1 MRAPRNPNL
10 VGIRDGKILILGAG
24 AMGRLW
30 AASLPMGTARFLR
43 RSDSVASDCP
53 FYFQPMEGKRRAVT
67 ITYCDPADVVD
78 VRLLLVTTKAPAT
91 LTALHEQLAGL
102 HPSIPIVLF
111 QNGLGSQQEV
121 AQRWPHRPILA
132 ASTTEAANRPSP
144 DTTVH
149 AGIGHTWIGALTP
162 LGNACL
168 QEVIQQL
175 SQSRLTVSA
184 EADIQS
190 RLWQKLVINAG
201 INPFTALL
209 DCPNGEILNHPL
221 YGQCID
227 PLCEELHQLMVAEGL
242 DAPPA
247 TELRA
252 SIESV
257 ARATANNTSSMRSDV
272 LNGQL
277 TEIDYINGYV
287 ARRGGELGLE
297 MPVNRML
304 TDSVKMLSNDYRQR

>member
-1 MRAPRNPNL
+1 MRAPHNPNL
-10 VGIRDGKILILGAG
+10 AGVRDGKILILGAG

-43 RSDSVASDCP
+43 RSDSVASDCQ
-53 FYFQPMEGKRRAVT
+53 FYFQPMDGKRRAVT

-91 LTALHEQLAGL
+91 LPALQEQLADL

-121 AQRWPHRPILA
+121 VKHWPHRPILA
-132 ASTTEAANRPSP
+132 ASTTEAANRPSAESI
-144 DTTVH
+144 VH
-149 AGIGHTWIGALTP
+149 AGIGHTWIGALTQ
-162 LGNACL
+162 LGHACL
-168 QEVIQQL
+168 QEVVLQL
-175 SQSRLTVSA
+175 SRAPLTVTA
-184 EADIQS
+184 EANIQS

-209 DCPNGEILNHPL
+209 DCPNGEILNQPL
-221 YGQCID
+221 YGQYID

-247 TELRA
+247 RQLRA
-252 SIESV
+252 TIEAV
-257 ARATANNTSSMRSDV
+257 ARSTARNTSSMRSDV
-272 LNGQL
+272 LKGQL

-304 TDSVKMLSNDYRQR
+304 TDSVKMLSNDFRQR